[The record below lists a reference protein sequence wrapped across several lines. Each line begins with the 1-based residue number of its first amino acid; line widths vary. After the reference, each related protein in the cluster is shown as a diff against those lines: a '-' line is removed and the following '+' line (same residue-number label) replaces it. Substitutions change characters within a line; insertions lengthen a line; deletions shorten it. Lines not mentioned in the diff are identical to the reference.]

1 MNNVHRKLS
10 EKDKQDLEN
19 NLTLKDLKEALDDTE
34 SEKSPGCD
42 GTPYECYKHFW
53 PLLGNDLLAAVMY
66 SLNHKHA
73 LSVSQRTSVVTLL
86 FKGDDRELL
95 KNWRPISLLCTDY
108 KILTKAL
115 ANRIKKTTF
124 TFEPGSNMF
133 CAWAVDFSKSFY
145 NT

>member
-34 SEKSPGCD
+34 NEKSPGCD
-42 GTPYECYKHFW
+42 GIPYEFYKHFW

-73 LSVSQRTSVVTLL
+73 LSVSQRTSVITLL
-86 FKGDDRELL
+86 FKGDYRNCL
-95 KNWRPISLLCTDY
+95 KTGAPSLCCVQ
-108 KILTKAL
+108 ITK
-115 ANRIKKTTF
+115 F
-124 TFEPGSNMF
+124 
-133 CAWAVDFSKSFY
+133 
-145 NT
+145 